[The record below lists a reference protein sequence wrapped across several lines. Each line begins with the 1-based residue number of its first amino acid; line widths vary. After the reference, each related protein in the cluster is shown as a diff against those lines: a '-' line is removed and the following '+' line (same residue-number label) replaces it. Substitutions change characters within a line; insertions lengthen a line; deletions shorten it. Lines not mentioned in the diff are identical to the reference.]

1 MRDTLLSSE
10 DRIQLDN
17 QLQVFEAVM
26 NKDVAEVQST
36 YRGDIINLSD
46 PEALFSTILTGSI
59 EDDCFGTF
67 LSILQHLV
75 AIPSTGKFNRNVCA
89 MCLALQHSSLKNWM
103 LKSKLWWSIVAH
115 VFFS

>member
-1 MRDTLLSSE
+1 MRNFLLASD

-46 PEALFSTILTGSI
+46 PEALFSTILAGSI

-67 LSILQHLV
+67 LSILQHLM
-75 AIPSTGKFNRNVCA
+75 AIPSAGKLDRNVLRSACF
-89 MCLALQHSSLKNWM
+89 ALQQL
-103 LKSKLWWSIVAH
+103 
-115 VFFS
+115 

>member
-1 MRDTLLSSE
+1 
-10 DRIQLDN
+10 
-17 QLQVFEAVM
+17 M

-75 AIPSTGKFNRNVCA
+75 AIPSAGTNLNNRNVSA
-89 MCLALQHSSLKNWM
+89 MCLAAG
-103 LKSKLWWSIVAH
+103 WSINRIACILFLFPDPECIFYCVQPK
-115 VFFS
+115 